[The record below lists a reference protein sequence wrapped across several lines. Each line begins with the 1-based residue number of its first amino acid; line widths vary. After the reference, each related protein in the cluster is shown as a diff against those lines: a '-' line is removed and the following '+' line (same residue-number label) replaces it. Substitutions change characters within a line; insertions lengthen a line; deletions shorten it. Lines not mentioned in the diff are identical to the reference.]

1 MTPDD
6 IIKLLDATCICGA
19 RKLHDP
25 IQHAFAADLMSDVL
39 RLNTEGLLLITG
51 MANPQVIRTA
61 EMADI
66 PFILFVRDKQ
76 ITAEM
81 QQLAEENEIL
91 LLRCRQSM
99 FRVCGELYKAGL
111 HMEFNFNLEGG
122 NFSRAGTASSE
133 IKKILKQLNV
143 DALLIKRIVVALYEA
158 EVNVVAHAYEGVMNV
173 VLDGK
178 SIVVTITDKGPG
190 IPDIAKAMQ
199 EGFSTAS
206 PEVREMG
213 FGAGM
218 GLPNMKKNCDRLNI
232 ESTVN
237 VGTKVTMTTYLR

>member
-1 MTPDD
+1 
-6 IIKLLDATCICGA
+6 
-19 RKLHDP
+19 
-25 IQHAFAADLMSDVL
+25 
-39 RLNTEGLLLITG
+39 
-51 MANPQVIRTA
+51 
-61 EMADI
+61 
-66 PFILFVRDKQ
+66 
-76 ITAEM
+76 
-81 QQLAEENEIL
+81 
-91 LLRCRQSM
+91 
-99 FRVCGELYKAGL
+99 
-111 HMEFNFNLEGG
+111 MEFNFNLEGG

-190 IPDIAKAMQ
+190 FPDIAKAMQ

-232 ESTVN
+232 ESTVK

>member
-1 MTPDD
+1 
-6 IIKLLDATCICGA
+6 
-19 RKLHDP
+19 
-25 IQHAFAADLMSDVL
+25 
-39 RLNTEGLLLITG
+39 
-51 MANPQVIRTA
+51 
-61 EMADI
+61 
-66 PFILFVRDKQ
+66 
-76 ITAEM
+76 
-81 QQLAEENEIL
+81 
-91 LLRCRQSM
+91 
-99 FRVCGELYKAGL
+99 
-111 HMEFNFNLEGG
+111 MEFNFNLEGG
-122 NFSRAGTASSE
+122 NFSRAGAASSE

-232 ESTVN
+232 ESTVT